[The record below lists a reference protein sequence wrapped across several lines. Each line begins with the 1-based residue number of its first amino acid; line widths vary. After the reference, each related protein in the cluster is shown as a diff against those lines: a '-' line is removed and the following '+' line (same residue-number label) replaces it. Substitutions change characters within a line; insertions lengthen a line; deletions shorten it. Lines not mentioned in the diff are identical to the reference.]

1 MRLRYLGS
9 VNALVVAIT
18 IVPLVAV
25 AVAGQTRATTSE
37 QPIAAK
43 KWTSLRTA
51 DGQPDL
57 RGVWSNNNATPLER
71 PKQWAGKQSLSDE
84 EVAQLARIAAQ
95 IQENDGDAQFGDD
108 IVEAALERDNAPK
121 SSDTTGNYNQF
132 WIVNRNFDDRRTS
145 LITDPPDG
153 RIPPLT
159 PEAQQ
164 RQTAAAAHR
173 KVHPAD
179 GPEDRGLGERCVNFE
194 VPRLQAGYNSYYQI
208 FQAKDYVAILMEMG
222 HQVRIIPLDGRP
234 HLNQN
239 LRQWNGD
246 SRGRWDGDAL
256 VVETTNFSPKSE
268 FRRARAERV
277 HVIERYTRV
286 GPNTL
291 NWEITVNDPTTW
303 TGPWTLMIPL
313 KNEKNAAVHEY
324 ACHEGNQS
332 MFGILSGHRAQE
344 KAVEAR
350 LP

>member
-1 MRLRYLGS
+1 MRLRCPGS
-9 VNALVVAIT
+9 INALVAAIAV
-18 IVPLVAV
+18 VPLVAV
-25 AVAGQTRATTSE
+25 AVAGQTQAPTPKQS
-37 QPIAAK
+37 IAK
-43 KWTSLRTA
+43 KWPPPRTA
-51 DGQPDL
+51 DGHPDL
-57 RGVWSNNNATPLER
+57 GGVWSNNNATPLER

-108 IVEAALERDNAPK
+108 IVEAALAREGAPK

-132 WIVNRNFDDRRTS
+132 WIVDRDFGDRRTS

-153 RIPPLT
+153 RIPPVT
-159 PEAQQ
+159 PQAQELQ
-164 RQTAAAAHR
+164 AARGAYR
-173 KVHPAD
+173 KAHPAD
-179 GPEDRGLGERCVNFE
+179 GPEDRGLGERCLNFE
-194 VPRLQAGYNSYYQI
+194 IPRLQAGYNSYYQV
-208 FQAKDYVAILMEMG
+208 FQAKDSVAILMEMG

-234 HLNQN
+234 HVNQN

-246 SRGRWDGDAL
+246 SRGRWDGDTL

-268 FRRARAERV
+268 FRRGPAERL
-277 HVIERYTRV
+277 HIIERYTRV

-313 KNEKNAAVHEY
+313 KNENAAIHEY

-344 KAVEAR
+344 KAVEAPR
-350 LP
+350 P